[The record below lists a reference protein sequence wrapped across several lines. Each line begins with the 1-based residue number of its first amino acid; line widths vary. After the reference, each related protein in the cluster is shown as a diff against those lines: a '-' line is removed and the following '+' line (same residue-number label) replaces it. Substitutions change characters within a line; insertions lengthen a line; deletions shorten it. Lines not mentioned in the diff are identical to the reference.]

1 MTKKKILFL
10 CSWYPNKFK
19 PTLGNFVQKHAEA
32 VSQYNE
38 TVVLAVFPST
48 SITKTEITESKRSN
62 LSEIIVYYPKASN
75 GIKLFRL
82 IKNFRAHRKAFNT
95 GYKLVKEKIGTP
107 EIVHLN
113 VTYPLGIWAIWLKWR
128 KKIPYVISEHS
139 SGFHIL
145 SNHSY
150 PKNILILCKLI
161 LRNSAVLLPVSENL
175 KNNLK
180 LLSPKSRFSIIPN
193 VVDEHLFIPKASEN
207 TDCVKLIHIS
217 TGVDEIK
224 NLSGMI
230 RVFEKIK
237 QANLSVTLDIVS
249 DGDTKYAED
258 LTKRLE
264 LKNVVFF
271 HSTKTTSEI
280 AQMIQ
285 KSDGLLLF
293 SNYENFPCVIAESLM
308 CGKPVISSDVNG
320 IPEHVNSLN
329 GILVKPKDEIALF
342 EAIKRFIVIKNDFD
356 STEIRRY
363 ALEHFSYA
371 EVGKKF
377 SQIYDQ
383 VARSAK

>member
-1 MTKKKILFL
+1 
-10 CSWYPNKFK
+10 
-19 PTLGNFVQKHAEA
+19 
-32 VSQYNE
+32 
-38 TVVLAVFPST
+38 
-48 SITKTEITESKRSN
+48 
-62 LSEIIVYYPKASN
+62 
-75 GIKLFRL
+75 
-82 IKNFRAHRKAFNT
+82 
-95 GYKLVKEKIGTP
+95 
-107 EIVHLN
+107 
-113 VTYPLGIWAIWLKWR
+113 
-128 KKIPYVISEHS
+128 
-139 SGFHIL
+139 
-145 SNHSY
+145 
-150 PKNILILCKLI
+150 
-161 LRNSAVLLPVSENL
+161 
-175 KNNLK
+175 
-180 LLSPKSRFSIIPN
+180 
-193 VVDEHLFIPKASEN
+193 
-207 TDCVKLIHIS
+207 
-217 TGVDEIK
+217 
-224 NLSGMI
+224 MI

-258 LTKRLE
+258 LTNSFD
-264 LKNVVFF
+264 LKNVVLF

-285 KSDGLLLF
+285 ESDGLLLF

>member
-1 MTKKKILFL
+1 
-10 CSWYPNKFK
+10 
-19 PTLGNFVQKHAEA
+19 LGNFVQKHAEA

-48 SITKTEITESKRSN
+48 SITKAEITESKRSN

-113 VTYPLGIWAIWLKWR
+113 VTYPLGIWALWLKWR

-207 TDCVKLIHIS
+207 TNYVKLIHIS

-224 NLSGMI
+224 NLSGII

-249 DGDTKYAED
+249 DGDTKYAEH
-258 LTKRLE
+258 LTKSLE
-264 LKNVVFF
+264 LKNVVLF

-285 KSDGLLLF
+285 ESDGLLLF

-371 EVGKKF
+371 EVGEKF

-383 VARSAK
+383 VARSTK